1 MAGKNLSF
9 LVCCAN
15 GAGSSLMAQM
25 TLEKVL
31 KKNNIKATKV
41 HHCALSEGKGSA
53 PQYDVVLCAQNFKD
67 MFADAEKKGIKVVGL
82 KNVMSAPEIETK
94 LKEQGIIPEE

>member
-1 MAGKNLSF
+1 MAGQNLKF

-25 TLEKVL
+25 ALEKVL
-31 KKNNIKATKV
+31 KKNGITAGKI
-41 HHCALSEGKGSA
+41 HHCPLSEGKSSA
-53 PQYDVVLCAQNFKD
+53 AQYDVVVCAQNFAN
-67 MFADAEKKGIKVVGL
+67 MFGDAEKKGVKVIPL

-94 LKEQGIIPEE
+94 LKENGIID